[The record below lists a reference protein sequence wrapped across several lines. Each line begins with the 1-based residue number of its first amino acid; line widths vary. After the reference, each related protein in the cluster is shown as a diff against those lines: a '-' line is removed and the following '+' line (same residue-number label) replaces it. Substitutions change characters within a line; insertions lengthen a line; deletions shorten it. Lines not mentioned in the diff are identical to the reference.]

1 MECQFNV
8 QLCPYD
14 LLVKCVS
21 ELKKNNNI
29 PDKTLLA
36 MYEKNILTELT
47 SFEQGTIFTT
57 ETSNI
62 QIILKFDL
70 KQNIN
75 NNNTH

>member
-1 MECQFNV
+1 MSIQCAALSLWFTGQV
-8 QLCPYD
+8 CVR
-14 LLVKCVS
+14 VK
-21 ELKKNNNI
+21 KKTI
-29 PDKTLLA
+29 FQKKTLLA

-57 ETSNI
+57 ERSNI

>member
-21 ELKKNNNI
+21 ELKKKTCKT
-29 PDKTLLA
+29 DKTLLA
-36 MYEKNILTELT
+36 MYEKNILTEIT

-57 ETSNI
+57 ERLNI
-62 QIILKFDL
+62 QIILNYD
-70 KQNIN
+70 
-75 NNNTH
+75 

>member
-1 MECQFNV
+1 
-8 QLCPYD
+8 
-14 LLVKCVS
+14 
-21 ELKKNNNI
+21 
-29 PDKTLLA
+29 

-57 ETSNI
+57 ERSNI